1 MVKEY
6 SNYGNLTKEQ
16 IDKIED
22 KIKEKRYLAKVY
34 SRVNENSNKENPH
47 YDIIIEMWSNGFTS
61 IFIDEMIARILKQ

>member
-6 SNYGNLTKEQ
+6 SNYGNLTKKQ

-34 SRVNENSNKENPH
+34 SRVNENSNEDNPH
-47 YDIIIEMWSNGFTS
+47 YDIIIEMWSNGCTS